1 MCEESHS
8 NMNHLNEWE
17 YFKNPWFFLLLMFR
31 YFVGEKVRFRGE
43 LSAKIHRDVFVF
55 TINFKTS
62 GKSLIV
68 KVFTLGNKGLCI
80 T

>member
-1 MCEESHS
+1 
-8 NMNHLNEWE
+8 
-17 YFKNPWFFLLLMFR
+17 MFR

-55 TINFKTS
+55 TINFKTLPAR
-62 GKSLIV
+62 KSLIV
-68 KVFTLGNKGLCI
+68 KVFTLGKKGLYI

>member
-1 MCEESHS
+1 
-8 NMNHLNEWE
+8 
-17 YFKNPWFFLLLMFR
+17 MFR